1 MTAIDIREFVAS
13 EADALT
19 ELLHAAYA
27 ELGEAGLNFTAVDQT
42 VATTL
47 HRASAG
53 HCLVAWEEG
62 EPIATITMSM
72 PASATLR
79 RMFPQADRDD
89 VAWLNQL
96 AVSQRARGRGLAREL
111 WRRGEAWAR
120 AQAATVIGVD
130 TAIPASHL
138 VDLYR
143 GWGFEPAGSIH
154 WDGKTYDSA
163 VLLKDLG

>member
-1 MTAIDIREFVAS
+1 VTAIDIREFDES
-13 EADALT
+13 EADAVT
-19 ELLHAAYA
+19 QLLHAAYA
-27 ELGEAGLNFTAVDQT
+27 ELGAAGLNFTAVDQS
-42 VATTL
+42 VATTM

-53 HCLVAWEEG
+53 HCLVAWDG
-62 EPIATITMSM
+62 DEPIATITMSM

-96 AVSQRARGRGLAREL
+96 AVSQQARGRGLAREL
-111 WRRGEAWAR
+111 WQRTEAWAR
-120 AQAATVIGVD
+120 SQAATVIGVD
-130 TAIPASHL
+130 TAIPATHL

-163 VLLKDLG
+163 VLLKQLS